1 MMSAQVTPS
10 HGLKFAAPRPNVA
23 MERFA
28 VRCAI
33 GGHRATCHSLPWKG
47 SAVRVADDPDRCNL
61 LEAGLCLLAKDWRSE
76 LSE

>member
-33 GGHRATCHSLPWKG
+33 GGTGRLVIPYRGKAALSGWLTIRTDATF
-47 SAVRVADDPDRCNL
+47 
-61 LEAGLCLLAKDWRSE
+61 
-76 LSE
+76 